1 MNDAFDFV
9 VLGAGSAGVRAARFA
24 AGFGAKVAI
33 VEAGALGGTCV
44 NVGCIPKKL
53 YVYAS
58 EFPADVHDAAF
69 YGWDVSEPTMNF
81 RRLVENKDR
90 EIARLNGIYQGLLE
104 RAGVTIVSGFGKL
117 LDEERVEVDG
127 RVLHAKHILLAT
139 GGRPTRLDLP
149 GSELGIDSN
158 GFFAMKELPRSMVIV
173 GSGYIAVELAMVV
186 AALGVE
192 TKLAFRSDRVL
203 RGFDSDI
210 RDALTE
216 ALVRQGIALHPHSD
230 FKGFS
235 RAGEKLRVEIE
246 GGEIV
251 ADEILHATGRAPLLD
266 GIGLENTRV
275 QRGPSGFVRVNEHF
289 QTDAP
294 TVFAA
299 GDITGGAQ
307 LTPVALAE
315 GMYIARH
322 LFAGLKTPPDLK
334 NVPTAVFTSPAIGTV
349 GLCEEDARSHY
360 PNVQIYR
367 SSFRALKLTMSDR
380 QERTLVKLVV
390 DGDSD
395 RVLGC
400 HVVGRDAGEI
410 IQGFAV
416 ALRAGATKAIFDST
430 IGIHPTVAEELVTL
444 RESVS

>member
-1 MNDAFDFV
+1 
-9 VLGAGSAGVRAARFA
+9 
-24 AGFGAKVAI
+24 
-33 VEAGALGGTCV
+33 
-44 NVGCIPKKL
+44 
-53 YVYAS
+53 
-58 EFPADVHDAAF
+58 
-69 YGWDVSEPTMNF
+69 
-81 RRLVENKDR
+81 
-90 EIARLNGIYQGLLE
+90 
-104 RAGVTIVSGFGKL
+104 
-117 LDEERVEVDG
+117 
-127 RVLHAKHILLAT
+127 
-139 GGRPTRLDLP
+139 
-149 GSELGIDSN
+149 
-158 GFFAMKELPRSMVIV
+158 
-173 GSGYIAVELAMVV
+173 
-186 AALGVE
+186 
-192 TKLAFRSDRVL
+192 
-203 RGFDSDI
+203 
-210 RDALTE
+210 
-216 ALVRQGIALHPHSD
+216 
-230 FKGFS
+230 
-235 RAGEKLRVEIE
+235 
-246 GGEIV
+246 
-251 ADEILHATGRAPLLD
+251 
-266 GIGLENTRV
+266 
-275 QRGPSGFVRVNEHF
+275 
-289 QTDAP
+289 P

-416 ALRAGATKAIFDST
+416 ALRAG
-430 IGIHPTVAEELVTL
+430 
-444 RESVS
+444 